1 MFQILPN
8 LGRIFYAWAE
18 SALPLLGSLVKLR
31 HHVSVLNKEWNMSTP
46 KTQNLTFGFYGTM
59 HLAGVNAASIWETA
73 VAAIERATLH
83 EDRADIAAWLDSKEG
98 RHFADYVA
106 EGLRRHQPIKAAVN
120 GAVRTWMLMRPDA
133 EMVRAYGVPED
144 TPYLVA
150 VLRLIADWV

>member
-1 MFQILPN
+1 
-8 LGRIFYAWAE
+8 
-18 SALPLLGSLVKLR
+18 
-31 HHVSVLNKEWNMSTP
+31 MSTP

-106 EGLRRHQPIKAAVN
+106 KGLRRHQPIKAAVN
-120 GAVRTWMLMRPDA
+120 GAVRTWIPDA
-133 EMVRAYGVPED
+133 
-144 TPYLVA
+144 T
-150 VLRLIADWV
+150 ADCLECLCQDAHDLHMLLLKF